1 MKIGR
6 ALLRKRSW
14 RVLGCLSCLLS
25 SYAIAEDSDG
35 VHPFL
40 TDKFNLQ
47 LGVFSPKKDI
57 DIRFDGSVGGGNGS
71 IDFEEQLKFAAKDD
85 IFSWEFVWRFG
96 DKWSLRTQHFQSRR
110 EQQAQLEEDIEWGD
124 TIIRAGSSVSAG
136 TNLELTRM
144 FFAWSLDSSQEFDY
158 GIGLGF
164 HLLDTGAFITRDIIT
179 DFGEVS
185 AVSASGPMPNIGTW
199 YYYSPSEKWVWGGR
213 LDWFDASAGDYSGG
227 ITNFS
232 VGGNYQIGEN
242 VGIGLK
248 YQEFRLAANIKKSA
262 GWRGRLETRFQG
274 TYVYLSGNW

>member
-6 ALLRKRSW
+6 ALLRKPSW
-14 RVLGCLSCLLS
+14 RVLGCLFCFLS
-25 SYAIAEDSDG
+25 SHAMADESDG
-35 VHPFL
+35 VHPLL
-40 TDKFNLQ
+40 TEKFNLQ
-47 LGVFSPKKDI
+47 LGIFSPKKDL

-164 HLLDTGAFITRDIIT
+164 HLLDTGAFIARDIIT
-179 DFGEVS
+179 DIGEVS

-213 LDWFDASAGDYSGG
+213 LDWFDASVGDYSGG

-232 VGGNYQIGEN
+232 MGGNYQIGEN